1 MKRFFLSVL
10 VVLCLSQAAYAFEI
24 TKSEAS
30 EKAFVPYSRY
40 AEKFA
45 GDFLPTVSKYND
57 KQREAAEKTSNE
69 ALNWIKGDFT
79 ADSRIG
85 DIDYTVYDG
94 FSPVKIHLKQGFY
107 KIFEFDG
114 SPDYEWLDEKLIKAG
129 ATRYRGIAGESAIYS
144 IKPDYNRIAFIKISG
159 NSCTEFR
166 IYCFILAFDGSSVTM
181 SNEDLIKYDS
191 GYNFA
196 LASNPKKSQFA
207 KLKIKGSEDAVIG
220 LNLYN
225 CVGYENDELGFI
237 SSYDFAVKKSDEFIL
252 DYIPAVDGLLFFKF
266 RLKRGSVESVSIEFE
281 TGEEI
286 PEIKYGSEK
295 GMLVLKGIPA
305 DLGAEL
311 VPYGYIRND
320 DNWKRPVIDDMGSYI
335 FVAPAGYYKL
345 RFGKNPYIDIDGE
358 FYANNIPV
366 SAGEATE
373 VTIPAEN
380 LRTINELRKQFPRGG
395 EGEARREGGS
405 IDITD
410 FTVKDTDGTIEMVIN
425 DKLERDVF
433 PEAKDIKITENGV
446 EGKVTKIERQPQPV
460 DVVLV
465 VDSSGSM
472 KADMQPTIDAAKNFV
487 KGLPD
492 RTGIRFVQFAQK
504 ITTHKGETKADVIKA
519 LDTVKA
525 IGATAMYDALENALK
540 LLKGKKKPYIVLF
553 SDGADSREP
562 GVDGKG
568 SNLTKEQII
577 RKLGDSKVTL
587 LTIGFG
593 KGHDPKTLKAMSEVT
608 PNGMYVAAADKNALP
623 SAFAAVSAKF
633 GNQFKISYARPYTT
647 LDTKSDVPVIGMMID
662 NSRSM
667 DMDPNESPDSDCGYR
682 MDKVK
687 NIFHNFIAG
696 LPDKSLM
703 TLMTFTGG
711 GMSTEEIHCK
721 QVLTNDKGAVLKA
734 LSECAGISGTPT
746 IDALA
751 FAISNLKSVSSSKRV
766 LVFFTDAGLDSEF
779 ADDESMLV
787 RYEEQLAEI
796 KKQNIRVLFAGLG
809 GIDYIA
815 KYKAPFEKA
824 AKLSGGDFIITA
836 DSAEIGKKLD
846 ELIKKV
852 DEPVVAKKNLTV
864 SLVMDSKT
872 EDGSRMNY
880 SADRTYNDIEPLEKT
895 GQVVKPGVLSINP
908 GRKYAFKPKVKAP
921 ELVDVTE
928 KADDTTIVHSIKF
941 ESKPKAHNRFAELEA
956 QELYLLNRFKGFEPR
971 NNIFAALK
979 VKMAF
984 KKADE
989 KDSEIAY
996 EIPSIFN
1003 HFYLSLN
1010 DSSLVAPS
1018 KLTWLSE
1025 KPLTTEPGKVN
1036 VSVDEK
1042 NSAEGFLV
1050 FDMPLKDSSDESYNQ
1065 LSVCVFDESN
1075 GHIELPVIGRLSK
1088 KFEEVKKLP
1097 NSEPQKLTDAFSLKI
1112 KGLEDRREIQEH
1124 AFCDDDGSM
1133 FRIIDADFDSKVSA
1147 LLDINP
1153 KERFYY
1159 ALETDNGLL
1168 MSKMNNIVY
1177 SIPSGFYSKLKFA
1190 PGASTAVRMPFVIGK
1205 ELASTSSYLWGDV
1218 ASGDIKCK
1226 VTDGKPWAGKKLGQK
1241 FSHEYFD
1248 LIIND
1253 FGRYSSNKVAVDFTV
1268 VDKADS
1274 LGTGGVETLFAMNCK
1289 AAMPDNVE
1297 ESGNHGTIIKT
1308 LTRRGLGNFGS
1319 AEFSVPGRISPD
1331 MEETRGLAYGIN
1343 EEWGAFD
1350 GQSRRG
1356 IVIFSL
1362 TSNYEDSDEWE
1373 LISDHIPTLK
1383 LKLTKDEFSN
1393 KALLVP
1399 DMYVRREDKEEANID
1414 EAVDKAILRYA
1425 ATHKN
1430 LDKTPKIGLNENDKP
1445 ITTVAVP
1452 ALTVYGTEKLNA
1464 VKSEQDILELFKNLK
1479 VYFHNYESTYYSP
1492 EAVITQGWGVER
1504 ELVLIAESLFIR
1516 LGYTPVR
1523 RRVSLS
1529 QKGVEALMARSMN
1542 SSVKGNEPIALEIKK
1557 DGKPELFIPAFGKY
1571 LSELK
1576 GLCYFCNE
1584 DGSNIAKRT
1593 IDLTVSVYGKLIGE
1607 AGVGAQQAIAADLFG
1622 ALGGSEDTTVEGGL
1636 KEHTTLFCRT
1646 LNVADLSTDMF
1657 DVAFSSVGKSKDGK
1671 GDLVCA
1677 SVDTAAGLLVD
1688 KNLWIDTS
1696 CYELESVTISIGD
1709 EIKTTRLIASDTKLT
1724 NLHFTIGYN
1733 IPEMTDEAVKAY
1745 EAAVKARAEGIKDAS
1760 GYANVKW
1767 QGHAAVARFAKAYN
1781 KACKD
1786 VAAKLGLTMARINNE
1801 TPLAVAAIAESDG
1814 KNATLGID
1822 LMNITSTSIG
1832 EDSNEKLKAYNTIT
1846 GLLASQL
1853 EASALPGGKGQGFM
1867 HVWGTMPEDASIMFI
1882 DSDLRE
1888 QASQYLAEKGFP
1900 KLLTDRMANTELDLS
1915 FVVPSCP
1922 GLRNGK
1928 QSWAWLEYDNRN
1940 GNLISVFDNGERSA
1954 LAGYVLGLTPKNE
1967 CNFMAGCL
1975 VGVACSNFAISAYSL
1990 ETENYEAVW
1999 NASSK
2004 LCKALSDALCATESL
2019 LSAKDVQSYMTE
2031 AYGMIGGNVTKEH
2044 TGVDFYEVYKHMK
2057 IIKGDAT
2064 YNPTF
2069 SEGFKAAVDL
2079 YFK

>member
-10 VVLCLSQAAYAFEI
+10 VVLCLSQTAYAFEI

-525 IGATAMYDALENALK
+525 IGATAMYDALETALK

-787 RYEEQLAEI
+787 KYEEQLAEI
-796 KKQNIRVLFAGLG
+796 KKQNIRALFAGLG
-809 GIDYIA
+809 GADYIA
-815 KYKAPFEKA
+815 KYKTPFEKA
-824 AKLSGGDFIITA
+824 AKLTGGDFIITA
-836 DSAEIGKKLD
+836 DPAEIGKKLD

-852 DEPVVAKKNLTV
+852 DEPVVSKKNLTV

-880 SADRTYNDIEPLEKT
+880 SADKTYNEIKPLEKE
-895 GQVVKPGVLSINP
+895 GQVVKPGILSINP
-908 GRKYAFKPKVKAP
+908 GEKYSFKPQVKAP
-921 ELVDVTE
+921 ELVDIGE
-928 KADDTTIVHSIKF
+928 KANETSIIQSIKF
-941 ESKPKAHNRFAELEA
+941 ESKPTAHNKFAELEA
-956 QELYLLNRFKGFEPR
+956 QELYLLDRFKGFGPQK
-971 NNIFAALK
+971 NIFAALK
-979 VKMAF
+979 VKMTF
-984 KKADE
+984 KKADK
-989 KDSEIAY
+989 KDSEIGY

-1010 DSSLVAPS
+1010 DSDLVAPS

-1025 KPLTTEPGKVN
+1025 KPLTTEPGKV
-1036 VSVDEK
+1036 SVAVGEEK
-1042 NSAEGFLV
+1042 SAEGFLV
-1050 FDMPLKDSSDESYNQ
+1050 FDMPSNSSNDAYDQ
-1065 LSVCVFDESN
+1065 LSLHVFDENN

-1088 KFEEVKKLP
+1088 KYEEVKKLP
-1097 NSEPQKLTDAFSLKI
+1097 KSEPQKLTDAFSLKV
-1112 KGLEDRREIQEH
+1112 KGLEDKYELCGKTISES
-1124 AFCDDDGSM
+1124 DDSV
-1133 FRIIDADFDSKVSA
+1133 FRVIDADFESKVSA

-1168 MSKMNNIVY
+1168 MNKMSNVVY
-1177 SIPSGFYSKLKFA
+1177 SMPSGFYSKLKFA
-1190 PGASTAVRMPFVIGK
+1190 PGISTAVRMPFVIGK
-1205 ELASTSSYLWGDV
+1205 ELASATSYLWGDV
-1218 ASGDIKCK
+1218 ASGDIKCR
-1226 VTDGKPWAGKKLGQK
+1226 VTDGQPWSGKKLGQK

-1248 LIIND
+1248 VVIND
-1253 FGRYSSNKVAVDFTV
+1253 FGRYDGNKAIVDFTLI
-1268 VDKADS
+1268 DKPDS
-1274 LGTGGVETLFAMNCK
+1274 LGTGGVDTLFSMNCK
-1289 AAMPDNVE
+1289 AAMPDNIG

-1319 AEFSVPGRISPD
+1319 AEFCVPGVIIPD
-1331 MEETRGLAYGIN
+1331 MNETKRLVYGIN
-1343 EEWGAFD
+1343 DQWGAFD

-1356 IVIFSL
+1356 IVVFKL
-1362 TSNYEDSDEWE
+1362 TSGYEDSEKWE
-1373 LISDHIPTLK
+1373 LISDHIPDLK

-1393 KALLVP
+1393 KALLAENI
-1399 DMYVRREDKEEANID
+1399 YVEHNDEKEKAID
-1414 EAVDKAILRYA
+1414 EAVDKAVLRYA
-1425 ATHKN
+1425 ATHKE

-1445 ITTVAVP
+1445 VTTVAVP
-1452 ALTVYGTEKLNA
+1452 ALTVYGTEKLSA
-1464 VKSEQDILELFKNLK
+1464 VKTEKDMIELLKNLK
-1479 VYFHNYESTYYSP
+1479 VFFSNYQSVFYSP
-1492 EAVITQGWGVER
+1492 EAVITQGWGMER
-1504 ELVLIAESLFIR
+1504 ELVLIAENIFTK
-1516 LGYTPVR
+1516 LGYTPVKR
-1523 RRVSLS
+1523 VVSLS
-1529 QKGVEALMARSMN
+1529 EKGIEALKSRSMN
-1542 SSVKGNEPIALEIKK
+1542 NNIDRVEPIALEIRKN
-1557 DGKPELFIPAFGKY
+1557 GRPELFVPAFGKY
-1571 LSELK
+1571 MSELK
-1576 GLCYFCNE
+1576 GLCFFKSHDCYDTARGQIE
-1584 DGSNIAKRT
+1584 
-1593 IDLTVSVYGKLIGE
+1593 LTVSVYGKLIGE
-1607 AGVGAQQAIAADLFG
+1607 AGMGAQQAMAADIFG
-1622 ALGGSEDTTVEGGL
+1622 ALGGSEDTTAEGGL

-1733 IPEMTDEAVKAY
+1733 IPEMTDEAVKSY

-1786 VAAKLGLTMARINNE
+1786 VAAKLGLTMARINHE
-1801 TPLAVAAIAESDG
+1801 TPLAVAAITESDG

-1867 HVWGTMPEDASIMFI
+1867 HVWATMPEDANIMFI
-1882 DSDLRE
+1882 DGDLRE
-1888 QASQYLAEKGFP
+1888 QASQYLAEQGFP
-1900 KLLTDRMANTELDLS
+1900 KLLTDRMANTDLNLS
-1915 FVVPSCP
+1915 FVVPACH

-1928 QSWAWLEYDNRN
+1928 TSWAWLEYDNEK
-1940 GNLISVFDNGERSA
+1940 GNLISVFDNGERSG

-1967 CNFMAGCL
+1967 CNFMAGCI

-2069 SEGFKAAVDL
+2069 SEGFKAAVDF